1 MSGQMIVDVISRWA
15 HVGAA
20 IVLVGGAVFTR
31 YVLLAAA
38 GKLDQSS
45 HDTLR
50 EAVRNS
56 WKKFVMIGI
65 GLLLISGFYN
75 YLVVARP
82 KHSGD
87 GLYHAL
93 MGVKMLLALAA
104 FFLASAL
111 TGRSAALEP
120 IRRNSARWLSVLILL
135 SALVVGI
142 GGFLKIRGVPPAA
155 EPAEATSLV
164 APVSAPVVTQ
174 ASN

>member
-1 MSGQMIVDVISRWA
+1 MSGQMIVDLISRWT

-20 IVLVGGAVFTR
+20 IILLGGAVFTR
-31 YVLLAAA
+31 YVLLSAA
-38 GKLDQSS
+38 GKLDEAS
-45 HDTLR
+45 HETLR

-93 MGVKMLLALAA
+93 MGVKILLAFAA

-111 TGRSAALEP
+111 AGRSQALAP
-120 IRRNSARWLSVLILL
+120 IRRNPARWLSILVLL

-142 GGFLKIRGVPPAA
+142 GGFLKIRGVPQRA
-155 EPAEATSLV
+155 EPAEE
-164 APVSAPVVTQ
+164 VSVEPPAAGSVVSRKS
-174 ASN
+174 A

>member
-1 MSGQMIVDVISRWA
+1 MSGQMIIELISRWA

-31 YVLLAAA
+31 YVLLSAA
-38 GKLDQSS
+38 GKLDQAS

-50 EAVRNS
+50 ESVRNS
-56 WKKFVMIGI
+56 WKKFVMVGI
-65 GLLLISGFYN
+65 GLLLVSGFYN

-93 MGVKMLLALAA
+93 MGVKMLLAFAA

-120 IRRNSARWLSVLILL
+120 IRKNSKRWLGILILL

-142 GGFLKIRGVPPAA
+142 GGFLKMRGTPQRAVP
-155 EPAEATSLV
+155 EDVTSAV
-164 APVSAPVVTQ
+164 APETRLVISRLTA
-174 ASN
+174 